1 MKVVDIDKHAS
12 LLRLWINYDSKK
24 FYRTGA
30 WTFFVVEGINQALI
44 NFEFAG
50 YNVRTVF
57 CTGTML

>member
-1 MKVVDIDKHAS
+1 MKVADIDKHAS
-12 LLRLWINYDSKK
+12 LLRHCIYYDSKK

-44 NFEFAG
+44 NFGFAG
-50 YNVRTVF
+50 YSVGTVF